1 MSKDLTIFQQ
11 MTASTENLI
20 KVVDREIATK
30 CCLPFAI
37 RALDALNSLGIK
49 TELEA
54 KKASNMFLDN
64 LQTLIQGGIT
74 TEDYDKIDFVKRGK
88 VITISARVQA
98 FIRACKRKGFTL
110 IETIIGVPQ
119 GDDIYFEEVYK
130 DGRGIIYLLKDG
142 RVNPDR
148 DITAERLI
156 DNYFNRFIC
165 RLEIRNNKTG
175 EIIMIAT
182 DMTNQ
187 EIMNAQACSENG
199 LYESEWKSYK
209 DENNQT
215 KKYKIVYDGSKDTE
229 VRLNKNSIWFKWT
242 SEMVKKTILRRALK
256 NLKETL
262 PELYDTF
269 MAFDKEFIPVDP
281 EDDNNENE
289 IKEVV
294 IEVDGVESAVVNLE
308 KLTEEQQKDADDV
321 FEIYKQNPANAMQD
335 AEKIKQ
341 QYESGR
347 ALNDIINEYYAELV
361 TLSKSKRTYPLI
373 ENIIKGV
380 PYEKNKD

>member
-1 MSKDLTIFQQ
+1 MANDLTIFQQ
-11 MTASTENLI
+11 MTASTDSLI
-20 KVVDREIATK
+20 KVVNKEIATK
-30 CCLPFAI
+30 CCVPFAI

-49 TELEA
+49 TEVEA
-54 KKASNMFLDN
+54 KKASNIFLDN
-64 LQTLIQGGIT
+64 LQTLTQGGIT

-88 VITISARVQA
+88 VITLSARVQA

-130 DGRGIIYLLKDG
+130 DHVGIIYLLKDS

-156 DNYFNRFIC
+156 NNYFNRYIC

-175 EIIMIAT
+175 EIIMTST

-187 EIMNAQACSENG
+187 EIMYAQSCSENG
-199 LYESEWKSYK
+199 LFESEWKEYK
-209 DENNQT
+209 DKNNQT
-215 KKYKIVYDGSKDTE
+215 KKYKVVYDGSSDTE
-229 VRLNKNSIWFKWT
+229 VRVNKNSIWYKWT

-262 PELYDTF
+262 PELYDTIL
-269 MAFDKEFIPVDP
+269 AFDKEFIQPQP
-281 EDDNNENE
+281 EDDNS

-294 IEVDGVESAVVNLE
+294 IEVDGVTNVPGVNLQ
-308 KLTEEQQKDADDV
+308 KLTEDQQKDADEI

-335 AEKIKQ
+335 AEKIKEL
-341 QYESGR
+341 YEGGKPISE
-347 ALNDIINEYYAELV
+347 ITNEYYAELV
-361 TLSKSKRTYPLI
+361 TLSKSKKTYPLI
-373 ENIIKGV
+373 KNIIEGV
-380 PYEKNKD
+380 PYEENKD